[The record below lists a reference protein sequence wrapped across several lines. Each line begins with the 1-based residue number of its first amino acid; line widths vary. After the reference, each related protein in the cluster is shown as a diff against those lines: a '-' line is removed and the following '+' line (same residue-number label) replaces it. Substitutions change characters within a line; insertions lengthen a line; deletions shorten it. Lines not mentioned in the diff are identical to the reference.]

1 MEVWKKRR
9 KEMENLGFMGEMCLA
24 QGKRIKWLSHKKAG
38 GPREKKRDEILI
50 C

>member
-9 KEMENLGFMGEMCLA
+9 KEMETLVFMGEMSLA
-24 QGKRIKWLSHKKAG
+24 QGKRMKWLGHKKAG
-38 GPREKKRDEILI
+38 SAREKKREKILI